1 MYSRNFCFDKVIII
15 DDTYLDRYLA
25 QAFLK
30 KHYFANEIIE
40 FELAKEAVVFLK
52 DNKNNLQGVR
62 ILILLD
68 IRMPQMDGFE
78 FLEETKELL
87 DFMKESCFVIMLSS
101 SIDEDD
107 YRRAEEN
114 PYITKFMSK
123 PLDGA
128 KLQEIKKY
136 CLPFPEENRA

>member
-1 MYSRNFCFDKVIII
+1 MYSENFCFDKVIII
-15 DDTYLDRYLA
+15 DDTYVDRYLA
-25 QAFLK
+25 QVFIK

-40 FELAKEAVVFLK
+40 FEFAKEAIEFLK
-52 DNKNNLQGVR
+52 NNKNNFLGVR
-62 ILILLD
+62 VLILLD

-78 FLEETKELL
+78 FLEESGELL
-87 DFMKESCFVIMLSS
+87 DFMKDNCLVIMLSS
-101 SIDEDD
+101 SIDEND

-114 PYITKFMSK
+114 PYVTKFMSK

-136 CLPFPEENRA
+136 CLPF

>member
-30 KHYFANEIIE
+30 KHYLANEIIE
-40 FELAKEAVVFLK
+40 FEFAKEAIEFLK
-52 DNKNNLQGVR
+52 NNKNDFQRVR
-62 ILILLD
+62 ILIFLD

-78 FLEETKELL
+78 FLEESRELL
-87 DFMKESCFVIMLSS
+87 EFMKENCLVIMLSS
-101 SIDEDD
+101 SIDEND

-114 PYITKFMSK
+114 PYVTKFISK
-123 PLDGA
+123 PLDGL